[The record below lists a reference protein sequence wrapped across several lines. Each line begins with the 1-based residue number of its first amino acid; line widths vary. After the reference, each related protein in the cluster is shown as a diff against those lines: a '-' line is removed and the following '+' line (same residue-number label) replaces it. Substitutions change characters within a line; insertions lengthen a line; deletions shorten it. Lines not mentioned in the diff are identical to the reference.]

1 LSGQHSL
8 PNNAREAAMGE
19 CGKAAAACVLGVLVM
34 AFQGALPQGTASAAE
49 LVIISNQ
56 GATPG
61 VRELA
66 AAFGQKT
73 GHKVTV
79 IQADG
84 AALERRLAAGG
95 QADLFAVN
103 PGGIEALAKKGLVVP
118 GTATPF
124 VLAGLGLSVRAGVP
138 KPDISTVEAY
148 KAALLAAKSIGYS
161 RGCSG
166 THAAQGIEKLGLADT
181 LKAKTVYTTE
191 GPVVESLA
199 KGNFD
204 VGIQQTNIMVG
215 APGTEYVG
223 ALPGFLNDP
232 CPSSVALMAAS
243 KEPETARELIKFMSS
258 PEAAPLLRKTHV
270 EPVTAKP

>member
-1 LSGQHSL
+1 
-8 PNNAREAAMGE
+8 MGA
-19 CGKAAAACVLGVLVM
+19 CGKVAAACILGML
-34 AFQGALPQGTASAAE
+34 GALPQGAARAAE
-49 LVIISNQ
+49 LTILTNQ

-66 AAFGQKT
+66 AAFERAT

-79 IQADG
+79 IQEAG
-84 AALERRLAAGG
+84 AALDRRLASNGP
-95 QADLFAVN
+95 ADLIASN
-103 PGGIEALAKKGLVVP
+103 PGPFDDLVKRGKVVA
-118 GTATPF
+118 GSATPF

-166 THAAQGIEKLGLADT
+166 THIAEGIEKLGLTEQLKPKTKFTAD
-181 LKAKTVYTTE
+181 
-191 GPVVESLA
+191 GPVVEFLA
-199 KGNFD
+199 KGDFD

-215 APGTEYVG
+215 APATEYVG
-223 ALPGFLNDP
+223 PLPGFLNVP
-232 CPSSVALMAAS
+232 CPSSVALVASS
-243 KEPETARELIKFMSS
+243 KEPEAARAMIRFMTS

-270 EPVTAKP
+270 EPAKL

>member
-1 LSGQHSL
+1 
-8 PNNAREAAMGE
+8 MGAY
-19 CGKAAAACVLGVLVM
+19 GKVVAACILGVLG
-34 AFQGALPQGTASAAE
+34 ASPQGAAQAAE
-49 LVIISNQ
+49 LTILTNQ

-66 AAFGQKT
+66 AAFERAT

-79 IQADG
+79 IQEAG
-84 AALERRLAAGG
+84 APLERRLASGG
-95 QADLFAVN
+95 PADLIASN
-103 PGGIEALAKKGLVVP
+103 PAPFEDLVKRGKVVA
-118 GTATPF
+118 GTVTPF

-166 THAAQGIEKLGLADT
+166 TNIAEGIEKLGLTEQLKPKTKFTAD
-181 LKAKTVYTTE
+181 
-191 GPVVESLA
+191 GPVVEFLA
-199 KGNFD
+199 KGDFD

-223 ALPGFLNDP
+223 PLPGFLNVP
-232 CPSSVALMAAS
+232 CPSSVALVATS
-243 KEPETARELIKFMSS
+243 KEPEAARAMIRFMTS

-270 EPVTAKP
+270 EPAKL